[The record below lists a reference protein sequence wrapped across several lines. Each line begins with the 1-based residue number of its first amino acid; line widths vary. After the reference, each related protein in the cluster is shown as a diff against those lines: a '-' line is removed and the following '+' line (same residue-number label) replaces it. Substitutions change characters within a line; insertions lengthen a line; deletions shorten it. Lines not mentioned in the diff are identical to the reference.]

1 MSFKMVRDRN
11 EAWCRANGVP
21 GQWRTSP
28 DPLAALLRKL
38 FEELGE
44 YAEAWDPAELYD
56 LSDLLERLLVLTDPD
71 GSQYQM
77 SRLVCFTSDTP
88 FGWLAEAITLYAE
101 NREPMHLHA
110 ARRALNRELARV
122 DPADAAGPVHE
133 AKVEQ
138 MGGFGDLVE
147 WCPVPAAIDVG
158 YLSLPAEVQAD
169 IEQQAGSRRGGSL
182 NPTPDCGSNPSP
194 LPGPRRGLWFCQ
206 ACREFHEPAGTPI
219 QTGTLCRDNGP
230 SQTGRR
236 DGQR

>member
-1 MSFKMVRDRN
+1 MSFKIVRDRN

-44 YAEAWDPAELYD
+44 YAEAWDPAELHD
-56 LSDLLERLLVLTDPD
+56 LADVLEQLLALTDPD
-71 GSQYQM
+71 GTERQRGRVVCTATEAPFRQM
-77 SRLVCFTSDTP
+77 
-88 FGWLAEAITLYAE
+88 AELIALYAVS
-101 NREPMHLHA
+101 RHPGHLHA
-110 ARRALNRELARV
+110 ARLALRRELACV
-122 DPADAAGPVHE
+122 DPVDAAGPAHE
-133 AKVEQ
+133 AKVAQ

-147 WCPVPAAIDVG
+147 WCPVPAAIDLG

-206 ACREFHEPAGTPI
+206 ACREFHEPDGTPI
-219 QTGTLCRDNGP
+219 ETGTLCRDNGP